1 MNEITEKDVINIENM
16 IYEINGKEVMF
27 DFEISRTKCHNRFY
41 DMRIVHY
48 DIGEQMSKF
57 DNYAI
62 I

>member
-1 MNEITEKDVINIENM
+1 MNEIAGTRNIEKK
-16 IYEINGKEVMF
+16 IYNVRGVEVMI
-27 DFEISRTKCHNRFY
+27 DFGISRAKFHNRFY

-48 DIGEQMSKF
+48 DIGEQMLGF